1 MSVPGKNPPAA
12 APVAKLLPSNET
24 KPMFREGTY
33 AAWFK
38 TQAGEGTGIAHLDAG
53 GISGGD
59 SILTYSGCYEIEG
72 DRITAVV
79 RTKRHTTG
87 HPSIFGIDEMTL
99 RLAGKCGETLIT
111 LTGHAD
117 EAPEMLF
124 EATLMLSQ
132 PEERRPRRE
141 PSPDDY
147 HPERL
152 PTPLP
157 R

>member
-1 MSVPGKNPPAA
+1 
-12 APVAKLLPSNET
+12 
-24 KPMFREGTY
+24 MFKEGTY

-38 TQAGEGTGIAHLDAG
+38 TQAGQGTGIAHLDTG
-53 GISGGD
+53 KITGGD
-59 SILTYSGCYEIEG
+59 SILTYCGCYDVAG

-79 RTKRHTTG
+79 RTRRHTAG

-99 RLAGKCGETLIT
+99 RLAGTCSETLIAC
-111 LTGHAD
+111 TGRAD
-117 EAPEMLF
+117 EVPEILF

-132 PEERRPRRE
+132 PDDRKPPRE

-152 PTPLP
+152 PTMPP